1 MIDPTPPA
9 LRQDCLHGCRSRIHR
24 WAAGALR
31 YVGLLLLL
39 TTQANAQN
47 KMTGEAFDA
56 HVTGRTITFRT
67 DTNPAYGIEAY
78 LPGRRVMWSA
88 FDGTCMYGTWYESEG
103 NICFIYDDD
112 PEPKC
117 WATYRQKGTMWA
129 TFINVPDGTVI
140 YETDADEPLICNN
153 LSS

>member
-1 MIDPTPPA
+1 MTRLAPPA
-9 LRQDCLHGCRSRIHR
+9 LRPDHLHGCRSRIH
-24 WAAGALR
+24 WSAAGALR
-31 YVGLLLLL
+31 NVCLLLLL
-39 TTQANAQN
+39 ATPATAQDR
-47 KMTGEAFDA
+47 MTGDQFDA

-88 FDGTCMYGTWYESEG
+88 FDGTCMYGTWHESEG
-103 NICFIYDDD
+103 DICFIYDDD
-112 PEPKC
+112 PAPKC
-117 WATYRQKGTMWA
+117 WATYLQEGTMWA
-129 TFINVPDGTVI
+129 TFINIPDGTVI